1 MNFLTLEEV
10 LKKEPP
16 YRLKQVKQ
24 TLFSDLVLNWD
35 EVTTL
40 PLKLKTE
47 LNQQCPIE
55 IRAKTVSS
63 QNGQTVKAAI
73 TLEDGLEIE
82 SVLMRHKDR
91 RNTVCVSSQVGCPLA
106 CTFCLTGQMG
116 FKRNLSCFEIVE
128 QVLFFARFLKNQ
140 GQKITNLVFM
150 GMGEPFLIYEN
161 VMQAIKSLND
171 PEGFNFGARRISLST
186 VGIVEGIRK
195 LAQENLEVNLAIS
208 LHAPNDGLRSKLM
221 PINKKYP
228 IKKILNAVDDYLGK
242 TRRRVMFEYIMIK
255 NINDSDSCADE
266 LAGLLRGKLGFVNL
280 ISYNPTGKFS
290 ASSPRKIERFK
301 KILEKEGIA
310 VTQRFRF
317 GGDIKAACGQL
328 VKTESVYLCSFKYQG
343 QEILHRMYRQP
354 KTTPNRPLPR

>member
-1 MNFLTLEEV
+1 MNFLNLEEV

-16 YRLKQVKQ
+16 YRLKQIKRA
-24 TLFSDLVLNWD
+24 LFSDLTLNWD

-40 PLKLKTE
+40 PLKLKAE
-47 LNQQCPIE
+47 LNQRCPIE

-63 QNGQTVKAAI
+63 RSGQTVKAVIA
-73 TLEDGLEIE
+73 LEDGLEIE

-116 FKRNLSCFEIVE
+116 FKRNLSDFEIVE
-128 QVLFFARFLKNQ
+128 QVLFFARYLKKIEA
-140 GQKITNLVFM
+140 KITNLVFM
-150 GMGEPFLIYEN
+150 GMGEPFLNYEN
-161 VMQAIKSLND
+161 VLRAIKMLND
-171 PEGFNFGARRISLST
+171 PEGFNFGARRISIST

-208 LHAPNDGLRSKLM
+208 LHAPNDELRSKLM

-228 IKKILNAVDDYLGK
+228 LKDILNAVDDYIGK

-255 NINDSDSCADE
+255 NINDSDLCADE
-266 LAGLLRGKLGFVNL
+266 LAELLRRKLCFVNL
-280 ISYNPTGKFS
+280 ISYNPIGKFL
-290 ASSPRKIERFK
+290 ASSPQKIERFK
-301 KILEKEGIA
+301 KILEKKGIA

-317 GGDIKAACGQL
+317 GEDIKAACGQL
-328 VKTESVYLCSFKYQG
+328 VKNF
-343 QEILHRMYRQP
+343 P
-354 KTTPNRPLPR
+354 